1 MKRTSLTFLAPLLGL
16 TAAPLAAQ
24 ELYFGGG
31 VAYASGTSDAYEIG
45 PTSDLD
51 AGMLSLI
58 VGQRFAAGNGFWGWE
73 SSADLSFG
81 EETGETGTADTCA
94 ADGANAPYMCKQNA
108 TLRLVGVYGAPIG
121 EGTEIFGTLGVGM
134 LMGDFATEAFTV
146 ESASTYGLTA
156 GIGVNGELRNG
167 LIARAE
173 VIYDDFNST
182 TQEANVS
189 DYSGTSVRFALLRKF

>member
-1 MKRTSLTFLAPLLGL
+1 MRRIKRTLLATLIGL
-16 TAAPLAAQ
+16 SAAPLAAQ

-31 VAYASGTSDAYEIG
+31 VAYTNGTSDAFLIG
-45 PTSDLD
+45 PTSDLE

-73 SSADLSFG
+73 TSADLSFG
-81 EETGETGTADTCA
+81 KVTNETGTAETCA
-94 ADGANAPYMCKQNA
+94 VDGANAPYLCEHTA
-108 TLRLVGVYGAPIG
+108 TLRLVGVYGTPIG
-121 EGTEIFGTLGVGM
+121 EGTEVFGTLGLGM
-134 LMGDFATEAFTV
+134 LMGDYADDTFSV
-146 ESASTYGLTA
+146 ESATTYGLTA

-173 VIYDDFNST
+173 VIHDDFGNT

-189 DYSGTSVRFALLRKF
+189 DYSGTTVRFALLHKF